1 MTTYPISDWDD
12 AYANGPHIANA
23 DDYPAAWEE
32 PAAAFR
38 DKMSALGRA
47 ELDVSYGPSARHKI
61 DFFLP
66 EGTPK
71 GIVIFIHGGYWF
83 KMDHKNW
90 SHLAQGSLEAGYV
103 VAMPTYRLCP
113 DVRIAEITVDIGRA
127 IELIAERYAGP
138 IRLTGHSAG
147 GHLAVRMLCEG
158 APLDAKVQQR
168 IVKTV
173 SLSGVHDLRPI
184 MHTQMNDILAIDA
197 AEAQLESPTVLV
209 PHQLSPLTCWVG
221 ANERPEFIRLNA
233 VLADMWKSFN
243 MVTKVIEEPGRN
255 HFNVIEG
262 LVDLYHPLTQEL
274 LAD

>member
-1 MTTYPISDWDD
+1 MTYYPISDWDD
-12 AYANGPHIANA
+12 AYANAPHVANG
-23 DDYPAAWEE
+23 DDYPAAWEA

-38 DKMSALGRA
+38 AEIVASGRA
-47 ELDVSYGPSARHKI
+47 ELDVSYGPNVRHRI

-71 GIVIFIHGGYWF
+71 GVVIFVHGGYWF
-83 KMDHKNW
+83 KMDNKNW
-90 SHLAQGSLEAGYV
+90 SHLAQGPLAAGYI

-113 DVRIAEITVDIGRA
+113 EVRIAEIGVDVGRA

-158 APLDAKVQQR
+158 ASIAADVRKR

-173 SLSGVHDLRPI
+173 SISGVHDLRPM
-184 MHTQMNDILAIDA
+184 MHTQMNEVLRIDA
-197 AEAQLESPTVLV
+197 KEAQRESPAVLV
-209 PHQLSPLTCWVG
+209 PGHLAPLTCWVG
-221 ANERPEFIRLNA
+221 TEERPEFIRLA
-233 VLADMWKSFN
+233 TIQADMWKGFD
-243 MVTKVIEEPGRN
+243 MTTKVVEEPGRN
-255 HFNVIEG
+255 HFNVIDG
-262 LVDLYHPLTQEL
+262 LAELNHPLTQEL